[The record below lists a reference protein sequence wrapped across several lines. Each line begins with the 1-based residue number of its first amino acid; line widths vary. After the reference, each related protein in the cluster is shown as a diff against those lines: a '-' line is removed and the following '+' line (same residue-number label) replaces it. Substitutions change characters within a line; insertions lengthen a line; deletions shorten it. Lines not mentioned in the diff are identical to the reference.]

1 MVRLRM
7 FASFLSMLS
16 LVVGVLA
23 LLNNVGWKVLV
34 AIVSA
39 AACLAIVCPFD
50 APSPRERIR
59 VVLACFAYVAALLA
73 AFVLAYAAPAPN
85 TVMVALASLGIFGV
99 SLTCWALATRKRRRI
114 ARSRSYYD
122 N

>member
-7 FASFLSMLS
+7 FASILSILS
-16 LVVGVLA
+16 LIVGALTLLYQVGWAVLA
-23 LLNNVGWKVLV
+23 
-34 AIVSA
+34 AIVVA

-50 APSPRERIR
+50 APNPRERTR
-59 VVLACFAYVAALLA
+59 VVIACFAYLAALMA
-73 AFVLAYAAPAPN
+73 ALVFAYAAPAPN
-85 TVMVALASLGIFGV
+85 TVMIALVALGVFGV
-99 SLTCWALATRKRRRI
+99 SLTCWALATRKRRRV